1 MTDEASPCSSPRNV
15 PVSGPTSAMRAPL
28 FLHLWVGL
36 LWSGSVSAATRSPII
51 VLHAWGDP
59 FGAETARHLSDQLD
73 ELETLKTTTTAL
85 SAAAVVPRAAVEW
98 PDHLVVALDNTSH
111 QVVVVRPKDG
121 TVLSRALD
129 PTQRT
134 TPYAVAVA
142 ALELLD
148 LAGEEIGRI
157 EVQTSTP
164 GASLSVA
171 VEGTGVLSYAPGGE
185 GAVPMVGAAAWLAL
199 RGSRSRWWGGV
210 GLGTRLL
217 GVHRAEAGGYAIDYE
232 RLDFEARFGLGRR
245 YGRFDG
251 LLSADVGGSFVA
263 IETTDLSGVVASR
276 EQRVS
281 PSAGLSLEGRLLL
294 GAGFALKA
302 STGLSF
308 VVNRARFLVQGEPV
322 FEEGAI
328 RWTSALGVLWE
339 SPE

>member
-1 MTDEASPCSSPRNV
+1 
-15 PVSGPTSAMRAPL
+15 MRAPWL
-28 FLHLWVGL
+28 LHLWVGL
-36 LWSGSVSAATRSPII
+36 LFSGSASAATRSPII

-59 FGAETARHLSDQLD
+59 FGAETAHHLGDQL
-73 ELETLKTTTTAL
+73 EALEVLKTTTTAL
-85 SAAAVVPRAAVEW
+85 AVTAVVPRATAEW
-98 PDHLVVALDNTSH
+98 PDHLVVALDNTTH
-111 QVVVVRPKDG
+111 QVIVVRPKDG

-129 PTQRT
+129 PAQRT

-148 LAGEEIGRI
+148 LAGEEVGRVA
-157 EVQTSTP
+157 VQTSSA
-164 GASLSVA
+164 GASLTLA
-171 VEGTGVLSYAPGGE
+171 VEATGVLSWAPGGE
-185 GAVPMVGAAAWLAL
+185 GGVPMVGAGAWLAL
-199 RGSRSRWWGGV
+199 RGSRSRWWGAV
-210 GLGTRLL
+210 GLGARLL
-217 GVHRAEAGGYAIDYE
+217 GEHRAEARGYAVDYR

-245 YGRFDG
+245 YGRLDG
-251 LLSADVGGSFVA
+251 LVSADVGGSFVA
-263 IETTDLSGVVASR
+263 IETTTLIGAVASR

-328 RWTSALGVLWE
+328 RWTSGLGVLWE

>member
-1 MTDEASPCSSPRNV
+1 
-15 PVSGPTSAMRAPL
+15 MRAPL
-28 FLHLWVGL
+28 LVYLWVGL
-36 LWSGSVSAATRSPII
+36 LWSGSASAATRSPIV

-59 FGAETARHLSDQLD
+59 FGAETAHHLSDQL
-73 ELETLKTTTTAL
+73 ENLEILKTTTSAL
-85 SAAAVVPRAAVEW
+85 SASALVPRAAADW
-98 PDHLVVALDNTSH
+98 PDHLVVALDNSSH

-129 PTQRT
+129 PGQRT

-148 LAGEEIGRI
+148 LAGEEVGRVA
-157 EVQTSTP
+157 VQTSTA

-171 VEGTGVLSYAPGGE
+171 VEGTGVISWAPSGE
-185 GAVPMVGAAAWLAL
+185 GLVPMIGAGAWLAL
-199 RGSRSRWWGGV
+199 RGSRSSWWGAV
-210 GLGTRLL
+210 GLGARIL
-217 GVHRAEAGGYAIDYE
+217 GEHLAETGAYRIDYD
-232 RLDFEARFGLGRR
+232 RLDFEARFGLGRH
-245 YGRFDG
+245 YGRLEG
-251 LLSADVGGSFVA
+251 LLSADVGGSIVA
-263 IETTDLSGVVASR
+263 IETTTLAGVVASR

-281 PSAGLSLEGRLLL
+281 PCAGLSLEGRLRL

-328 RWTSALGVLWE
+328 RWTSGLGVLWE